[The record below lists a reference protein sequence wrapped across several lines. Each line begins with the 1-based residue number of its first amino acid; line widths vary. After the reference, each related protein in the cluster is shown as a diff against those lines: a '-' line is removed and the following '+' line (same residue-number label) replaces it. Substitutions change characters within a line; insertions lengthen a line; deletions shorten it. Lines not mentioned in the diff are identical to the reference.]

1 VTFRLEQNTFHI
13 FSWRVFLDRVDCDQT
28 DIQLQRK
35 VFYRAA
41 SKFRAL
47 RMEAGAAFLQAT
59 ERLFC

>member
-1 VTFRLEQNTFHI
+1 M
-13 FSWRVFLDRVDCDQT
+13 FLDRVDCDQT
-28 DIQLQRK
+28 DIQVQRK